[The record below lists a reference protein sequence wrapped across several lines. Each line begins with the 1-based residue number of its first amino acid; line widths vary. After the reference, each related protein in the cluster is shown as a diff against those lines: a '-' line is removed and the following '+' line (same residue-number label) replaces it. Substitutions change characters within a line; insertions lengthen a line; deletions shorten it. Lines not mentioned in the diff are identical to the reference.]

1 MAKPRR
7 SARTELVSSEESPS
21 TARRFVAHT
30 LNDWDAR
37 FDHDNALLLTS
48 ELVTNAVLHAP
59 GAIVLH
65 VELVQNRLRVA
76 VTDHGPGR
84 PVVHALDDLTRPS
97 GRGMVIVDAV
107 STAWGVDAL
116 PGGAKSVWFEL
127 RI

>member
-7 SARTELVSSEESPS
+7 TARTELVCSDESPS

-37 FDHDNALLLTS
+37 FDKDDVLLLTS
-48 ELVTNAVLHAP
+48 ELVTNAVIHAP
-59 GAIVLH
+59 GAIVLN
-65 VELVQNRLRVA
+65 VELLQNRLRVA
-76 VTDHGPGR
+76 VVDHGPGR
-84 PVVHALDDLTRPS
+84 PVVQPPEDLSRPS
-97 GRGMVIVDAV
+97 GRGMVIVD
-107 STAWGVDAL
+107 SMSSAWGVDPL

>member
-7 SARTELVSSEESPS
+7 TARTELVCSDESPS

-37 FDHDNALLLTS
+37 FDKDDVLLLTS
-48 ELVTNAVLHAP
+48 ELVTNAVIHAP
-59 GAIVLH
+59 GAIVLN
-65 VELVQNRLRVA
+65 VELLQNRLRVA
-76 VTDHGPGR
+76 VVDHGPGR
-84 PVVHALDDLTRPS
+84 PVVQPPEDLTRPS
-97 GRGMVIVDAV
+97 GRGMVIVD
-107 STAWGVDAL
+107 SMSSAWGVDPL